1 MKEELSHVKGVA
13 GIISE
18 MSILKMKS
26 NSPEQTQLLGKRLGE
41 IVQEGDVVLLD
52 GELGTGKTCLAQ
64 GIAHGLGIKQY
75 AFSPSYVFIREY
87 YGRLPLYH
95 IDLYRINNIE
105 EIDDL
110 GLEEYLYGNGICV
123 IEWAKKGL
131 SVLPRDYLL
140 IEFSYVSTC
149 ETHRNVNLNP
159 RGKRYSDLMRQFTP
173 IIKREQ
179 TWN

>member
-1 MKEELSHVKGVA
+1 MA

-18 MSILKMKS
+18 MSILHIKS
-26 NSPEQTQLLGKRLGE
+26 HSPEQTQLLGKRLGE
-41 IVQEGDVVLLD
+41 IVLEGDVLLLE
-52 GELGTGKTCLAQ
+52 GELGTGKTCLVQ

-75 AFSPSYVFIREY
+75 TFSPSFVLIREY

-95 IDLYRINNIE
+95 IDLYRLNNVE
-105 EIDDL
+105 EIDEL

-140 IEFSYVSTC
+140 IELNYVSTY
-149 ETHRNVNLNP
+149 ETKRSISLYP
-159 RGKRYSDLMRQFTP
+159 RGKRYLDLIQQLTP
-173 IIKREQ
+173 IINGEQ
-179 TWN
+179 IWN

>member
-1 MKEELSHVKGVA
+1 MV

-18 MSILKMKS
+18 MSILQMKS
-26 NSPEQTQLLGKRLGE
+26 DSPEQTQLLGKRLGE
-41 IVQEGDVVLLD
+41 IVQEGDVVLLEGD
-52 GELGTGKTCLAQ
+52 LGTGTTCLIQ
-64 GIAHGLGIKQY
+64 GIAHLLCIKQY
-75 AFSPSYVFIREY
+75 AFSPSYLLIREY
-87 YGRLPLYH
+87 YWRMPLYH
-95 IDLYRINNIE
+95 IDLYRLNNVE

-131 SVLPRDYLL
+131 PVLPRDYLL
-140 IEFSYVSTC
+140 IELSYVSTY

-159 RGKRYSDLMRQFTP
+159 RGKRYSDLLQQFTL

>member
-1 MKEELSHVKGVA
+1 MKGMA

-18 MSILKMKS
+18 MSILQIKS
-26 NSPEQTQLLGKRLGE
+26 HSPEQTQLLGKRLGE
-41 IVQEGDVVLLD
+41 IVQEGNVVLLEGD
-52 GELGTGKTCLAQ
+52 LGTGKTCLIQ

-75 AFSPSYVFIREY
+75 AFSPSYVLIREY

-95 IDLYRINNIE
+95 IDLYRLNNVE

-131 SVLPRDYLL
+131 PVLPRDYLL
-140 IEFSYVSTC
+140 IELSYVSTC
-149 ETHRNVNLNP
+149 ETDRDINLNP
-159 RGKRYSDLMRQFTP
+159 RGKRYLDLMQQFTP